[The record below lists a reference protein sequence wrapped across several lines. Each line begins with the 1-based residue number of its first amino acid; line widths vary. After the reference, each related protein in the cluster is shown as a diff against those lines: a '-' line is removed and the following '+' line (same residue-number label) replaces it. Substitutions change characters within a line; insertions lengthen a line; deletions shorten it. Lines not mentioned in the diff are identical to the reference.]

1 MRTNLI
7 LLLLI
12 ILIGFS
18 CGNILSEPEDSINY
32 RAEMRSFVQEI
43 SSFAKA
49 QDTGFVVIPQ
59 NGHQLVLN
67 GNNVASSYLNAIDG
81 LAQENLFF
89 GYPNDDLATTV
100 TATDLWLKFLN
111 IGKEAGK
118 TILVTDYVSTPL
130 RVNRSYSQNQALNF
144 ISFAAPDRDLT
155 AIPSY
160 PNPLPGENSN
170 NIDQL
175 SEARNFLY
183 LLNKSEFSS
192 REDFISSIENT
203 NYDLIIIDAFYNG
216 RLYSEQDMARLRQKK
231 NGGTRMV
238 ISYMS
243 IGEAEEYRYYWQDGW
258 KVGNP
263 EWLFS
268 ENPNWPRNYKVEYWN
283 SDWQDI
289 IYGDEDSYLQK
300 IIDSGFDGV
309 YLDIID
315 GFQFFENL

>member
-12 ILIGFS
+12 ILTWFS
-18 CGNILSEPEDSINY
+18 CGNILSDPEDSIDY
-32 RAEMRSFVQEI
+32 RTEMRSFVQEI
-43 SSFAKA
+43 SSFAKT
-49 QDTGFVVIPQ
+49 QDPNFAVIPQ
-59 NGHQLVLN
+59 NGHQLVVN
-67 GNNVASSYLNAIDG
+67 GNNLASSYLNVVDG

-89 GYPNDDLATTV
+89 GYPNDDLSTTV
-100 TATDLWLKFLN
+100 TATDRWLNFLN
-111 IGKEAGK
+111 LGKEAGK

-130 RVNRSYSQNQALNF
+130 RVNRSYSQNQALDF
-144 ISFAAPDRDLT
+144 ISFAAPERNLT
-155 AIPSY
+155 TIPSY

-183 LLNKSEFSS
+183 LLNKSEFSGA
-192 REDFISSIENT
+192 EDFISSIENT
-203 NYDLIIIDAFYNG
+203 NYDMIIIDAFING
-216 RLYSEQDMARLRQKK
+216 RLYSEQEMARLRQKE

-258 KVGNP
+258 RVRDP

-268 ENPNWPRNYKVEYWN
+268 ENPNWAGNYKVEYWN

-289 IYGDEDSYLQK
+289 IYGSENSYLQK

-315 GFQFFENL
+315 GFQFFENQ

>member
-1 MRTNLI
+1 
-7 LLLLI
+7 
-12 ILIGFS
+12 
-18 CGNILSEPEDSINY
+18 
-32 RAEMRSFVQEI
+32 MRSFVQEI

-175 SEARNFLY
+175 SEAHNFLY
-183 LLNKSEFSS
+183 LLNKSEFSG

-216 RLYSEQDMARLRQKK
+216 RLYSEQEMGRLHQKK
-231 NGGTRMV
+231 NRGTRIV
-238 ISYMS
+238 VSYMS
-243 IGEAEEYRYYWQDGW
+243 TGEAEEYRYYWQDEW
-258 KVGNP
+258 EVGNP

-268 ENPNWPRNYKVEYWN
+268 ENPNWPGNYKVEYWN
-283 SDWQDI
+283 SDWQEI
-289 IYGDEDSYLQK
+289 IYGDEDSYVQK

-315 GFQFFENL
+315 GFQFFENQ